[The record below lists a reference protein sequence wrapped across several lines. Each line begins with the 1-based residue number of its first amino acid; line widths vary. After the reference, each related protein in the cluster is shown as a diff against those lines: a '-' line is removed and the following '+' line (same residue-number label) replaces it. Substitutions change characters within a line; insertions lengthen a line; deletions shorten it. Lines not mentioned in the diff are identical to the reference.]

1 MTDME
6 DHSKKEILDVYLHG
20 QFIGR
25 LYSDNATL
33 SFSYDQRYLDNQNAS
48 KLSASFPL
56 GDTVFD
62 HKVTSAFFSGLLPEG
77 NVRMQLAKYLGISE
91 RNTFALLKDIGGEC
105 AGAVS
110 VYPQGFSP
118 KADDEPT
125 YLVLEN
131 NEADAVLTSLDTR
144 PLLVGEEDVRI
155 SGAGAQDKLMIAFVD
170 GKIAVPTGNTP
181 STHIIKPPIK
191 DLEETVHNE
200 FFCMKL
206 ADAVGLRVP
215 KAEIF
220 WLKEKPY
227 YLVERY
233 DRKRDESGTIR
244 RLHQEDFCQAMRI
257 SPEIKYENEGGPS
270 LEQCFALLDERIG
283 SGSMSGRNKLSLFHG
298 VVFNFL
304 IGNGD
309 AHGKNFSILYE
320 EGEAESLSPFYDLMC
335 TVVYSNAYKAR
346 MAMKL
351 GGKYKFKDVAARHW
365 EKLGSALGFRAD
377 FVRRQVL
384 IMNDRIVEA
393 AVRLSGELNEKPE
406 TASPIYEKITDVINS
421 NQAPMKNLKQLQ
433 HTDQ

>member
-1 MTDME
+1 MK

-20 QFIGR
+20 QLVGK

-33 SFSYDQRYLDNQNAS
+33 SFNYDLKYLGDQNAS
-48 KLSASFPL
+48 KLSASLPL

-62 HKVTSAFFSGLLPEG
+62 HQATSAFFSGLLPEG
-77 NVRMQLAKYLGISE
+77 GVRTQLAKCLGISE
-91 RNTFALLKDIGGEC
+91 RNTFALLKKVGGEC

-110 VYPQGFSP
+110 VYPQGSSP

-131 NEADAVLTSLDTR
+131 NEADDILTSLDTR
-144 PLLVGEEDVRI
+144 PLLAGEEDVRI

-215 KAEIF
+215 KVEIL
-220 WLKEKPY
+220 WLEEKPY

-233 DRKRDESGTIR
+233 DRKRDESGIIK

-283 SGSMSGRNKLSLFHG
+283 SGSMSGSNMLSLFHG
-298 VVFNFL
+298 IVFNFL

-320 EGEAESLSPFYDLMC
+320 EGAAESLSPFYDLMC

-351 GGKYKFKDVAARHW
+351 GGKYKFKDVTARHW
-365 EKLGSALGFRAD
+365 EKLGDALGFRTD

-384 IMNDRIVEA
+384 IMKDRIVEA
-393 AVRLSGELNEKPE
+393 ATRLSGELNEKPE
-406 TASPIYEKITDVINS
+406 TASSIYEKIIAVINS

-433 HTDQ
+433 HADQ

>member
-1 MTDME
+1 MTDMAN
-6 DHSKKEILDVYLHG
+6 HSKKEILDVYLHG
-20 QFIGR
+20 QFVGK

-33 SFSYDQRYLDNQNAS
+33 SFNYDQKYLDNQNAL
-48 KLSASFPL
+48 KLSASLPL
-56 GDTVFD
+56 NDAVFD
-62 HKVTSAFFSGLLPEG
+62 HQVTSAFFSGLLPEG
-77 NVRMQLAKYLGISE
+77 DVRTQLAKYLGISE
-91 RNTFALLKDIGGEC
+91 RNTFALLKKIGGEC

-118 KADDEPT
+118 KADYEPT
-125 YLVLEN
+125 YRVFKN
-131 NEADAVLTSLDTR
+131 DEADDVLTSLDTR
-144 PLLVGEEDVRI
+144 PLLAGEEDVRI

-191 DLEETVHNE
+191 DLEKTVHNE

-215 KAEIF
+215 KVEIF

-233 DRKRDESGTIR
+233 DRKRDENGIIK

-257 SPEIKYENEGGPS
+257 SPEIKYESEGGPT
-270 LEQCFALLDERIG
+270 LEQCFALLDERIELG
-283 SGSMSGRNKLSLFHG
+283 FMSGKNKLSLFHG

-320 EGEAESLSPFYDLMC
+320 EGAAESLSPFYDLMC
-335 TVVYSNAYKAR
+335 TVVYSNAYKAK

-351 GGKYKFKDVAARHW
+351 GGKYKFKDVATRHW
-365 EKLGSALGFRAD
+365 EKLGSALGFRPD

-384 IMNDRIVEA
+384 TMNDRVVEA
-393 AVRLSGELNEKPE
+393 AAFLSGELNENPE
-406 TASPIYEKITDVINS
+406 TTSPIYEKIVSVINS
-421 NQAPMKNLKQLQ
+421 SQPQMRNLKQHQ
-433 HTDQ
+433 YIDR